1 METREA
7 TGTVRLDG
15 VVIGVL
21 MGFGGG
27 GAPLVVFPGNPAETA
42 IEARAACVLGPEDVG
57 REVALL
63 FENGDPLRPLVM
75 GRLLRPGEPARTV
88 EVRRDRE
95 RIELT
100 AENEIM
106 LRCGKASIV
115 LTREGKVLIRGAYI
129 SSRSTGPN
137 KIKGG
142 SVHLN

>member
-1 METREA
+1 METREV

-21 MGFGGG
+21 MGFGGE
-27 GAPLVVFPGNPAETA
+27 GAPLVVFPGNPAEAA
-42 IEARAACVLGPEDVG
+42 IEARAACALGAEDVG

-63 FENGDPLRPLVM
+63 FEHGDPCRPLVM
-75 GRLLRPGEPARTV
+75 GRLLRPGEPAQTV
-88 EVRRDRE
+88 EVRRDGQ
-95 RIELT
+95 RIELA